1 MVFLLTSQ
9 FQQKMILYFSLWTFR
24 LTYHTQPVWSNF
36 KLMVLNF
43 FPIRT
48 SQVPFQAV
56 NLSIYLNLIF
66 LDKRLLMSMLPCG
79 IRIKL

>member
-1 MVFLLTSQ
+1 
-9 FQQKMILYFSLWTFR
+9 
-24 LTYHTQPVWSNF
+24 
-36 KLMVLNF
+36 MVLNF

-66 LDKRLLMSMLPCG
+66 KDKRLLMSMLPCG
-79 IRIKL
+79 IRIKLYEYLKRSKKFIEVLDYHRTL